1 MEDIMHTCQECG
13 REYVPENENLDLAC
27 CSDICWFRRYC
38 KEPPEMPKFDK
49 IIIEAQS

>member
-1 MEDIMHTCQECG
+1 MHTCLECG